1 MDSSF
6 ACCAGGMGLTPA
18 FGIVGSSSSIQ
29 MIFSLSGL
37 RWLVKNGTSHDNWGG
52 LAFLECRER
61 KEV

>member
-29 MIFSLSGL
+29 MIFFPL
-37 RWLVKNGTSHDNWGG
+37 RTKVVGKKWDQS
-52 LAFLECRER
+52 
-61 KEV
+61 